1 MITVKANPALPLF
14 DDRSIEPYGV
24 KLMGNF
30 LFERKAGAAGMGPGT
45 GYVSPGHNS
54 AYYDADTGK
63 HFLIFHTRFPQ
74 QGEMHEIRVHQMYMN
89 RDGWPVVA
97 PYRYA
102 GETAGTVKQDEV
114 IGAYTYVNHGKAIS
128 AAITRSQPIRLAE
141 DGTISGVVSGTW
153 ERIGNNVAT
162 LVVDGTRY
170 GGVFTRQWAP
180 ESASYVMTFS
190 ALSTQGVALW
200 GSKIVE

>member
-1 MITVKANPALPLF
+1 
-14 DDRSIEPYGV
+14 
-24 KLMGNF
+24 MGNF

-153 ERIGNNVAT
+153 ERTGNNVAA

-170 GGVFTRQWAP
+170 GGVFTRQWEP